1 MENQISASQETTL
14 PVLAAGKL
22 LVTQNRRPRG
32 HPFHDHFNLRPSI
45 NYFISHLYEHLI
57 LICCT
62 FQLDPVKPGLVY
74 KEPCYKL
81 LGE

>member
-57 LICCT
+57 
-62 FQLDPVKPGLVY
+62 
-74 KEPCYKL
+74 
-81 LGE
+81 